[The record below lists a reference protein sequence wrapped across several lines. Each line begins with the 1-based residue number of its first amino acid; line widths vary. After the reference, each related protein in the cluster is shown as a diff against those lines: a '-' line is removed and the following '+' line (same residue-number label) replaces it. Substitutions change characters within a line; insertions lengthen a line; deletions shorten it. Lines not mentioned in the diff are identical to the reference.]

1 MMTRP
6 ITPASIG
13 SAAMVPSDGIQRQ
26 VREQHAIRVRNRSTV
41 MKNKILM
48 MGIGLCVLAA
58 SAIGHGQR

>member
-1 MMTRP
+1 
-6 ITPASIG
+6 
-13 SAAMVPSDGIQRQ
+13 
-26 VREQHAIRVRNRSTV
+26 